1 VPYVKVEGDRHLPL
15 FYFEGDTAPLS
26 AEAVT
31 LQGWQLAR
39 LRFLP
44 SVQGVR
50 FELVQGG
57 DLAWVV
63 GLPAVL
69 AGYPAAATTEK
80 FWLESDLLAQGRAAE
95 RRGRTARPTPPG
107 SACSIMCFKTLR
119 CTALHCNALP
129 CGTALR
135 CTALHCT
142 ALRCTAL
149 HTTHYTVCST
159 HYVHLILLYFPYPT

>member
-1 VPYVKVEGDRHLPL
+1 MPYVKVEGDRHIPL

-50 FELVQGG
+50 PELVQGG
-57 DLAWVV
+57 GLAWVV

-95 RRGRTARPTPPG
+95 HRGWTAGPTPPG
-107 SACSIMCFKTLR
+107 SACFFL
-119 CTALHCNALP
+119 
-129 CGTALR
+129 
-135 CTALHCT
+135 
-142 ALRCTAL
+142 
-149 HTTHYTVCST
+149 
-159 HYVHLILLYFPYPT
+159 